1 MRILYTTAGPVA
13 ANENAAYV
21 VNIAK
26 RLGAELTVLHVI
38 DEEDEQERGNKA
50 LNVFLECGKKTHV
63 QVTGILQTG
72 DIISQI
78 VKLAEKDS
86 SAMIIMGAS
95 RGMLLNEWLSSYVK
109 QKTTVPGL
117 VIPVGG
123 QQDPAIKPVSGSR
136 LWPR

>member
-13 ANENAAYV
+13 ARENAAYV

-50 LNVFLECGKKTHV
+50 LNVFLECGKKTRV

-78 VKLAEKDS
+78 VKLAEKES

-109 QKTTVPGL
+109 QKTTVPVL
-117 VIPVGG
+117 VIPIGG
-123 QQDPAIKPVSGSR
+123 PQKNHA
-136 LWPR
+136 